1 MPVSLCDAFQATA
14 AIDPSAVALRTPDDA
29 ASITWGQYRE
39 RVRTLA
45 SGLSALGVVA
55 NDTVALM
62 LTNRPEF
69 HLADTAALH
78 LGAIPF
84 SIYNTSSP
92 EQVRYI
98 LGNAQSKVVITE
110 RAFLK
115 TLRASG
121 VEMGQIVCVDGGEP
135 ETLSLNDLEQMRLPG
150 FDFERTWRS
159 VLPDDVA
166 TLIYTSGTTGDP
178 KAVEITH
185 ANLLAQVEAFDQIID
200 IRFGD
205 RAICYLPS
213 AHIADRLASHYTQI
227 THGTKITDVADM
239 STVFDVVRDVRPTIF
254 VAVPRIWDKMKFAL
268 EKAIDETPHPAR
280 RQLARWAVA
289 LSRRRVRLRQLGR
302 PAGVIAELLW
312 RVADTVVLRK
322 IRDQVGF
329 GQLRWGMSG
338 AAAISTDTV
347 EFFLALG
354 ISICEIW
361 GMSETA
367 GAATINPP
375 QRIKVGTVGPALP
388 GMQLEL
394 ADDGEVLL
402 RGPVIMRGYRNDP
415 ARTAEVLD
423 DDGWLA
429 TGDIGKLDA
438 DGYLTIVDRKKE
450 LIINAAGKNMSPAN
464 IENAILGACPIASSA
479 VAIGNGRPYNVAL
492 IVLDVAAAGVV
503 AAEAGRPSGDV
514 VVLANDP
521 AVHKAVEHGV
531 GQGNSRLSRVEQI
544 KRFQI
549 LPTVWSP
556 GGDELTATMKLR
568 RRVVDAKYAAD
579 IDRLYD

>member
-1 MPVSLCDAFQATA
+1 
-14 AIDPSAVALRTPDDA
+14 
-29 ASITWGQYRE
+29 
-39 RVRTLA
+39 
-45 SGLSALGVVA
+45 
-55 NDTVALM
+55 
-62 LTNRPEF
+62 
-69 HLADTAALH
+69 
-78 LGAIPF
+78 
-84 SIYNTSSP
+84 
-92 EQVRYI
+92 
-98 LGNAQSKVVITE
+98 
-110 RAFLK
+110 
-115 TLRASG
+115 
-121 VEMGQIVCVDGGEP
+121 
-135 ETLSLNDLEQMRLPG
+135 
-150 FDFERTWRS
+150 
-159 VLPDDVA
+159 
-166 TLIYTSGTTGDP
+166 
-178 KAVEITH
+178 
-185 ANLLAQVEAFDQIID
+185 
-200 IRFGD
+200 
-205 RAICYLPS
+205 
-213 AHIADRLASHYTQI
+213 
-227 THGTKITDVADM
+227 
-239 STVFDVVRDVRPTIF
+239 
-254 VAVPRIWDKMKFAL
+254 
-268 EKAIDETPHPAR
+268 
-280 RQLARWAVA
+280 
-289 LSRRRVRLRQLGR
+289 VRLRQQGR

-329 GQLRWGMSG
+329 GQLRWGMAG

-367 GAATINPP
+367 GAATINPA

-521 AVHKAVEHGV
+521 AVHKAVENGV
-531 GQGNSRLSRVEQI
+531 AQGNSRLSRVEQI

>member
-1 MPVSLCDAFQATA
+1 MPVSLCDAFQTTA

-29 ASITWGQYRE
+29 ASITWDQYRE
-39 RVRTLA
+39 RVRAVA
-45 SGLSALGVVA
+45 SGLTALGVAA

-84 SIYNTSSP
+84 SVYNTSSP

-110 RAFLK
+110 RGFLK

-121 VEMGQIVCVDGGEP
+121 AELGQVVCVDGDEP
-135 ETLSLNDLEQMRLPG
+135 ETLSLNDLERMRVPG

-185 ANLLAQVEAFDQIID
+185 ANLLAQVEAFDLILD

-227 THGTKITDVADM
+227 THGTQITDVADI
-239 STVFDVVRDVRPTIF
+239 SIVADVVRDVLPTIW
-254 VAVPRIWDKMKFAL
+254 VAVPRIWDKMKFAI
-268 EKAIDETPHPAR
+268 EKGIDETPHPAR
-280 RQLARWAVA
+280 RRLARWAVA
-289 LSRRRVRLRQLGR
+289 LSRRRVRLRQQGR
-302 PAGVIAELLW
+302 HAGLITELLW
-312 RVADTVVLRK
+312 RVADTMILRK
-322 IRDQVGF
+322 IRGQVGF

-367 GAATINPP
+367 GAATTNPP
-375 QRIKVGTVGPALP
+375 RRIKVGTVGPALP
-388 GMQLEL
+388 GMQLKL

-415 ARTAEVLD
+415 ERTAEVLD

-429 TGDIGKLDA
+429 TGDIGRLDA

-464 IENAILGACPIASSA
+464 IENAILSACPIAASA

-492 IVLDVAAAGVV
+492 IVLDVAAAGAV
-503 AAEAGRPSGDV
+503 AAEAGRPSSDV
-514 VVLANDP
+514 GVLANDP
-521 AVHKAVEHGV
+521 AVHRAVERGV
-531 GQGNSRLSRVEQI
+531 AQGNSRLSRVEQI
-544 KRFQI
+544 KRFHI

>member
-1 MPVSLCDAFQATA
+1 MPVSLCDAFQTTA

-29 ASITWGQYRE
+29 VTITWGQYRD
-39 RVRTLA
+39 RVKAIA
-45 SGLSALGVVA
+45 SGLAALGVGA

-98 LGNAQSKVVITE
+98 LGNAESKVVITE

-115 TLRASG
+115 TLRTSG
-121 VEMGQIVCVDGGEP
+121 AELGHIVCVDGHES
-135 ETLSLNDLEQMRLPG
+135 ETLSLNDVEHMQVPG

-159 VLPDDVA
+159 VSADDVA

-185 ANLLAQVEAFDQIID
+185 ANLLAQLEAFDRILD

-205 RAICYLPS
+205 RTICYLPS

-227 THGTKITDVADM
+227 THGTQITEVADM
-239 STVFDVVRDVRPTIF
+239 STVADVVRDVQPTIF
-254 VAVPRIWDKMKFAL
+254 VAVPRIWDKMKFAVQN
-268 EKAIDETPHPAR
+268 AIDEMPQRTR
-280 RQLARWAVA
+280 RRLAMRAVA
-289 LSRRRVRLRQLGR
+289 LSRRRVQLGQQGR
-302 PAGVIAELLW
+302 QPGALAELLW
-312 RVADTVVLRK
+312 RAADTIILRK
-322 IRDQVGF
+322 IRSQLGF
-329 GQLRWGMSG
+329 GQLRWAMSG
-338 AAAISTDTV
+338 AAAVSTDTV

-354 ISICEIW
+354 IPICEIW

-367 GAATINPP
+367 GAATSNPP
-375 QRIKVGTVGPALP
+375 QRIKIGTVGPALP
-388 GMQLEL
+388 GMELKL

-429 TGDIGKLDA
+429 TGDVGTLDP
-438 DGYLTIVDRKKE
+438 DGYLTVVDRKKE

-464 IENAILGACPIASSA
+464 IENAILTACPVAATA
-479 VAIGNGRPYNVAL
+479 VAIGNDRPYNVAL
-492 IVLDVAAAGVV
+492 IVLDVATAGAV
-503 AAEAGRPSGDV
+503 ATQAGRPSSDV
-514 VVLANDP
+514 ASLADDP
-521 AVHKAVEHGV
+521 AVRAAVEQGV
-531 GQGNSRLSRVEQI
+531 AEGNSRLSRVEQI
-544 KRFQI
+544 KRFRI

-556 GGDELTATMKLR
+556 GGDELTPTMKLR
-568 RRVVDAKYAAD
+568 RRVVEAKYAAD
-579 IDRLYD
+579 IVRLYA